1 VRCRECGSPGS
12 QNIKWSIVHGGYATS
27 PHQKLVGRVE
37 NAAGFGQVNIIFL
50 PDNILWTK
58 FFFLATFFFQATFFF
73 LAPFFFLT
81 TFFFLA
87 TTFFF
92 VATTL
97 FVRALFTTPDIL
109 LLDEP
114 TNHLDLHAV
123 LWLELELQSWP
134 STLVVVSHDSHFLN
148 GVVTDGKLLS
158 AVGLLNCRCE
168 RVSNVIVENSF
179 LTFLFE
185 RSFLTISL
193 F

>member
-1 VRCRECGSPGS
+1 MRCRECGSPGS

-50 PDNILWTK
+50 PDNILLTT
-58 FFFLATFFFQATFFF
+58 FFFLAT
-73 LAPFFFLT
+73 FFFLT
-81 TFFFLA
+81 TFFFL
-87 TTFFF
+87 
-92 VATTL
+92 ATTL

-158 AVGLLNCRCE
+158 AVGLSMRTC
-168 RVSNVIVENSF
+168 VECDC
-179 LTFLFE
+179 
-185 RSFLTISL
+185 
-193 F
+193 